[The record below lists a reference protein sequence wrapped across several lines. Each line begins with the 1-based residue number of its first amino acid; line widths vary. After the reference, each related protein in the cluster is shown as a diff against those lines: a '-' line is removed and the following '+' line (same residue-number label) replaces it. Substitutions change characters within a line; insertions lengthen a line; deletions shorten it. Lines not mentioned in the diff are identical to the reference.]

1 MRYWGWTCNRGGGTF
16 SAMTSLQG
24 KVVFITGGARG
35 IGAEVARRLRNKG
48 AKLVLTDLDKA
59 ELAALAAELGG
70 DERALTVVADVRD
83 LHAMQAAAAEA
94 VERFGGIDVVVANAG
109 IASYGSVLQV
119 DPEAF
124 KRVLD
129 VDVLGVFH
137 TVRATL
143 PAVIDRRGYV
153 LIVSS
158 LAAYAAAPGL
168 APYNASK
175 AAIEML
181 ANAWR
186 LEVAHHGVSVG
197 SAHMSWIDTPMVRD
211 TKADLPSFGELLAA
225 LPWPLNKT
233 TTVDKCAE
241 AFVKGIEGREDRV
254 YCPDWVGLFRW
265 LKPVLSTWVG
275 ELPIRKRAAELVPQ
289 MDAEVAALGRST
301 SAYNEDLEKS

>member
-1 MRYWGWTCNRGGGTF
+1 
-16 SAMTSLQG
+16 MTWLQG

-35 IGAEVARRLRNKG
+35 IGAEIARRLRNKG

-59 ELAALAAELGG
+59 ELATLATGLGEDG
-70 DERALTVVADVRD
+70 VLTAVADVRD
-83 LHAMQAAAAEA
+83 LPAMQAAAAAA

-129 VDVLGVFH
+129 VNVLGVFH

-143 PAVIDRRGYV
+143 PSVIERRGYV
-153 LIVSS
+153 LVVSS

-175 AAIEML
+175 AGVEIL
-181 ANAWR
+181 ADVLR
-186 LEVAHHGVSVG
+186 LELAHRGVGVG
-197 SAHMSWIDTPMVRD
+197 SSHMSWIDTALVRD
-211 TKADLPSFGELLAA
+211 TKTDLPAFGELLAK

-233 TTVDKCAE
+233 TTVDKCAD
-241 AFVKGIEGREDRV
+241 ALVKGIEGRRDHV
-254 YCPDWVGLFRW
+254 YCPPWVGAFRW
-265 LKPVLSTWVG
+265 LKPVLSTPVG
-275 ELPIRKRAAELVPQ
+275 AFPIRRTTAELLPR

-301 SAYNEDLEKS
+301 SAYNEDLQKPGA